1 MDNIKNNPIKYV
13 KLFALLYLIVNV
25 TLRIIYYAVTSAIL
39 SHAISFATIVGV
51 IVSIVPILLF
61 IVHIYKFYGTKKT
74 QILLPVSYIVSIALS
89 LFGLVQNIKNVR
101 YINYYSST
109 AQALRYGVIDSIVN
123 IIFTII
129 GLSLAVFLLVTCL
142 NNFKTLKTAKKIILV
157 NVAISLLSILIGIVL
172 DIIAGYSLT
181 VMFFISYL
189 MSFSSILAHGAYVI
203 FWNFAIEKRD
213 ISPLEY
219 ELLSLK
225 ELYENGS
232 ITEQVYNEKKA
243 IILDKF

>member
-25 TLRIIYYAVTSAIL
+25 ALRIVYYAVMSITFSI
-39 SHAISFATIVGV
+39 AISLATIIGV
-51 IVSIVPILLF
+51 VISVIPILLF
-61 IVHIYKFYGTKKT
+61 IVYIYKFYGTKKT

-89 LFGLVQNIKNVR
+89 LFGLVQNIKDVR
-101 YINYYSST
+101 YISYYSST
-109 AQALRYGVIDSIVN
+109 AQALRYGVIESIVN
-123 IIFTII
+123 IIFSII

-142 NNFKTLKTAKKIILV
+142 NSFKTLKTAKKIVLV
-157 NVAISLLSILIGIVL
+157 NVAISLLSVLTGIVL

-181 VMFFISYL
+181 VMFLISYL
-189 MSFSSILAHGAYVI
+189 MSLSTILAHGAYVI

-219 ELLSLK
+219 ELQSLK
-225 ELYENGS
+225 ELYDNGA
-232 ITEQVYNEKKA
+232 ITKQEYNEKKA
-243 IILDKF
+243 LVLEKV